1 MRTYKMENK
10 PEKNISIPSLDEIQ
24 RERKRIRRGVYYRQ
38 ALRGTVSVLVVVAAV
53 AVLVATLFLPILQ
66 ISGDSMAP
74 TLEHDEIVVLL
85 KTKEF
90 DRGDLIGFYYQGKIL
105 LKRVIALPEDEVVID
120 GEGNVYVNEEL
131 LEEPYVTDKSL
142 GDCDL
147 EFPHSVPGTGYF
159 VLGDRRSNSVDSRNS
174 VVGAIKRED
183 IIGRVCVRVWPLS
196 RIGLIF

>member
-1 MRTYKMENK
+1 MEKEAENK
-10 PEKNISIPSLDEIQ
+10 ISIPSLAEIQ
-24 RERKRIRRGVYYRQ
+24 CERKRIRRGAYYRQ

-66 ISGDSMAP
+66 ISGDSMSP
-74 TLEHDEIVVLL
+74 TLEHDEVVVLV

-105 LKRVIALPEDEVVID
+105 LKRVIALPEDELVID
-120 GEGNVYVNEEL
+120 SEGNVYVNEEL
-131 LEEPYVTDKSL
+131 LEEPYVTDKTL
-142 GDCDL
+142 GNCDL
-147 EFPHSVPGTGYF
+147 EFPHKVPGTGYF

-174 VVGAIKRED
+174 VVGAITQED

-196 RIGLIF
+196 RIGFVF